1 MTKLISSTFVAVIS
15 VLAVNSFAED
25 GEIVLKAAEQTR
37 AEAVETR
44 APLTLMTQFTGV
56 EPDEID

>member
-1 MTKLISSTFVAVIS
+1 LLFTSIFFV
-15 VLAVNSFAED
+15 LKSFIED

-37 AEAVETR
+37 GEAVETR
-44 APLTLMTQFTGV
+44 TQLTLTTQYTGV

>member
-1 MTKLISSTFVAVIS
+1 MTKLISCTFVAFIS
-15 VLAVNSFAED
+15 LLSVNSFAED

-37 AEAVETR
+37 GETVETR
-44 APLTLMTQFTGV
+44 TQLTLTTQFTGI